1 MAEKYPRTI
10 KDVPATFVRA
20 NSTYALLDHDKC
32 IGGKP
37 DSMKMSDAVAK
48 FISKIP
54 AGSKVLISYQVDEW
68 GSKTLTYIARTDA
81 TQAGVPAAGAKD
93 TPQSSETPASQ
104 ATTPQNANT
113 GGMVPDRRTDTPEIP
128 GKVPNSDWS
137 IGGAITKKDRM
148 IILQTCIKTAGEV
161 YAATG
166 GKPDTAPAIITE
178 WAIFMSRGIIAEVNK
193 E

>member
-20 NSTYALLDHDKC
+20 NSTYALLDHPNSVA
-32 IGGKP
+32 GKP

-81 TQAGVPAAGAKD
+81 TQGATPAAETKD
-93 TPQSSETPASQ
+93 TPQTSETSTAQ
-104 ATTPQNANT
+104 DTTSQNANT

-166 GKPDTAPAIITE
+166 GKPDPAPAIITE
-178 WAIFMSRGIIAEVNK
+178 WAIFMSRGIIAEVNQ

>member
-20 NSTYALLDHDKC
+20 NSTYALLDHPNSVA
-32 IGGKP
+32 GKP

-81 TQAGVPAAGAKD
+81 TQGATPAAETKD
-93 TPQSSETPASQ
+93 TPQTSETSTAQ
-104 ATTPQNANT
+104 DTTPQNANT
-113 GGMVPDRRTDTPEIP
+113 GGAVTRNYPSAEAGARPLPAIPVTDYQKQKMIVLQSCLKCATDLYIAADEDS
-128 GKVPNSDWS
+128 KK
-137 IGGAITKKDRM
+137 GGA
-148 IILQTCIKTAGEV
+148 
-161 YAATG
+161 
-166 GKPDTAPAIITE
+166 APAIVAE
-178 WAIFMSRGIIAEVNK
+178 WAVYMARAIMQEATA
-193 E
+193 